1 MSINQRLLSK
11 QLREL
16 EEVGLVI
23 RHVYSVVPLKVDYSL
38 SDEVKELQHLIMEL
52 SLWGRKW
59 LERRGMKTAVDE
71 DLDVLKE
78 VFAKTDVLDEHC
90 K

>member
-1 MSINQRLLSK
+1 
-11 QLREL
+11 
-16 EEVGLVI
+16 
-23 RHVYSVVPLKVDYSL
+23 
-38 SDEVKELQHLIMEL
+38 MEL

-78 VFAKTDVLDEHC
+78 VFTKTDVLDEHC